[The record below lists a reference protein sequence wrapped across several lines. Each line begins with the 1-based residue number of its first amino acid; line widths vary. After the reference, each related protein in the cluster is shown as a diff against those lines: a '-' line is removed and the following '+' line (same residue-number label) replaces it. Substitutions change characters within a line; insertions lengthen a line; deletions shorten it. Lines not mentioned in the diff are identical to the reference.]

1 MLLHGKG
8 ISLGAA
14 VVGVTVNT
22 VNWITSE
29 KELMSLFELMA
40 ATSTVYSALGTKSC
54 SVTLALEVFNV
65 V

>member
-1 MLLHGKG
+1 MLLHGEG

-14 VVGVTVNT
+14 VGVVGVTVNW
-22 VNWITSE
+22 VTSE
-29 KELMSLFELMA
+29 KELMSPFELMA

-54 SVTLALEVFNV
+54 SVTLALEMFTV

>member
-14 VVGVTVNT
+14 VGAVTVNW
-22 VNWITSE
+22 VTSE
-29 KELMSLFELMA
+29 NALMSPFELMA
-40 ATSTVYSALGTKSC
+40 ATFTVYSALGNKSC
-54 SVTLALEVFNV
+54 SVTLALEVFTV

>member
-1 MLLHGKG
+1 MLLHGEG

-14 VVGVTVNT
+14 VGFVGVTVNW
-22 VNWITSE
+22 VTSE
-29 KELMSLFELMA
+29 KELMSPFELMA

-54 SVTLALEVFNV
+54 SVTLALEMFTV